1 MKIVFASAHPYPPQ
15 IAGGSQSNTHEM
27 AMELIA
33 RGHEVAV
40 LAGLTRDGWIGKRG
54 RLLMRLRGNSVVRD
68 KGQGYPVYRAWFAWQ
83 AVAEMVRRE
92 RPDVAV
98 AQSGSILRLARAF
111 RQADVPAAIYLHNVE
126 FDDHGEPMEGFRD
139 SVFLAN
145 SRFTADKYRATYG
158 IESTII
164 NPLFQSERY
173 LVDSSRQNV
182 LFINPHPLKGV
193 DTALALAAACP
204 DIPFDFV
211 ESWTLSDDQRF
222 ALQSR
227 ARELGNVAFHPRT
240 NDMRKFY
247 GRAKLVLVP
256 SRWEETWGRVA
267 SEAHYSGIPVL
278 GSRQGGL
285 VEAVGPG
292 GILLASDAP
301 PADWIKAL
309 RSVWDDTA
317 LYRSLSAAALNY
329 SNRPALDRKLQI
341 DDLEEALRRAMRDEP
356 GSSRDAPA
364 PSVRRFPKRAVDASA
379 P

>member
-27 AMELIA
+27 AMELIG
-33 RGHEVAV
+33 RGHEVVV
-40 LAGLTRDGWIGKRG
+40 LAGLTKDGWIGKRG
-54 RLLMRLRGNSVVRD
+54 RLLMRLRGNSVARD

-83 AVAEMVRRE
+83 AVAEVVRRE
-92 RPDVAV
+92 KPDVAV
-98 AQSGSILRLARAF
+98 AQSGSILRLALAF
-111 RQADVPAAIYLHNVE
+111 RQAGVPAAIYLHNVE

-139 SVFLAN
+139 AVFLAN
-145 SRFTADKYRATYG
+145 SRFTADRYRAAYG
-158 IESTII
+158 IHSTVI

-173 LVDSSRQNV
+173 LVDSSRQSV

-211 ESWTLSDDQRF
+211 ESWTLPDDQRF
-222 ALQSR
+222 ALQRR
-227 ARELGNVAFHPRT
+227 ARELGNVALHPRT
-240 NDMRKFY
+240 SDMRRFY
-247 GRAKLVLVP
+247 GRAKLVLAP

-292 GILLASDAP
+292 GMLLAADAP
-301 PADWIKAL
+301 LADWIEAL
-309 RSVWDDTA
+309 RSIWDDTA
-317 LYRSLSAAALNY
+317 LYRSLSAAALDY
-329 SNRPALDRKLQI
+329 SHRPALDRRLQV
-341 DDLEEALRRAMRDEP
+341 DDIEAALHRAMRWEARQ
-356 GSSRDAPA
+356 GRDAPA
-364 PSVRRFPKRAVDASA
+364 SGDRGTITSPAVDA
-379 P
+379 